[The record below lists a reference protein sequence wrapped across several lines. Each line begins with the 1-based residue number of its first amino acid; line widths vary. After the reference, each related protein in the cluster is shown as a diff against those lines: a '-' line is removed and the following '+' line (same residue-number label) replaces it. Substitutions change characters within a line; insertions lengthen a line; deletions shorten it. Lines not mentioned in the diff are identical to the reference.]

1 MSTNLKINL
10 DRLTDRLAQL
20 AKAGALAGG
29 GVSRLALTDSDKDG
43 RDLVVQWMQQSGLT
57 IRIDQIG
64 NVVGIRPGKFNIAP
78 VMIGSHIDTVTVGG
92 AYDGCLG
99 VLAGLEIIDTLNDAN
114 IYTDAPL
121 AVAFFTN
128 EEGSRFAPDMMG
140 SLCFIGD
147 LSVEEALNTRGIYN
161 STVRDALKRIRY
173 DGKAPCGSFDVQAFF
188 ELHIEQGP
196 RLELENKTIGVVEA
210 VQGISW
216 TEITLNGDS
225 IHAGTY
231 PMSLRRDA
239 SYVQGCI
246 TRRVREIAEEIGIR
260 QVATVGRIDYHP
272 GLINVVP
279 QKVTMT
285 VDMRNPDNDELELAE
300 KLLHEFINE
309 ACLKEGIDYTT
320 KQLARFLPTEF
331 DKNMVSLVE
340 QKAQQ
345 LGHSTLRMYSPAGHD
360 AQILQRICPTAMIFI
375 PCENGISHNVK
386 ENVKPE
392 HIEAGANVLLN
403 VVMEA
408 ATAGET
414 SNWKAE
420 ALIA

>member
-1 MSTNLKINL
+1 MSTNLKINVK
-10 DRLTDRLAQL
+10 RLQKRINDL
-20 AKAGALAGG
+20 AKVGALPGG
-29 GVSRLALTDSDKDG
+29 GVSRLAFTDDDKAG
-43 RDLVVQWMQQSGLT
+43 RDLVVQWMQELGLT

-64 NVVGIRPGKFNIAP
+64 NVVGIRPGKYNVPP
-78 VMIGSHIDTVTVGG
+78 VMVGSHIDTVTVGG
-92 AYDGCLG
+92 PYDGCLG
-99 VLAGLEIIDTLNDAN
+99 VLAGLEIIETLNDAN
-114 IYTDAPL
+114 IYTDSPL
-121 AVAFFTN
+121 AVAFFSN

-140 SLCFIGD
+140 SLCFVGD
-147 LSVEEALNTRGIYN
+147 LSVEDALNTRGIYG

-173 DGKAPCGSFDVQAFF
+173 TGKAPCGMFDVQSFF

-196 RLELENKTIGVVEA
+196 RLELEDKTIGVVEA

-216 TEITLNGDS
+216 TEITLEGDS

-231 PMSLRRDA
+231 PMTIRKDA

-246 TRRVREIAEEIGIR
+246 TRKVREIAQEIGNFH
-260 QVATVGRIDYHP
+260 VATVGRVEYHP

-285 VDMRNPDNDELELAE
+285 VDMRNPNNDELQQAE
-300 KLLHEFINE
+300 KILQNYIEEI
-309 ACLKEGIDYTT
+309 CKEEGVEYKT

-331 DKNMVSLVE
+331 DSQMVNLVE
-340 QKAQQ
+340 QKAEQ
-345 LGHSTLRMYSPAGHD
+345 LGHSSMRMYSPAGHD

-375 PCENGISHNVK
+375 PCENGISHNVNERANEK
-386 ENVKPE
+386 D
-392 HIEAGANVLLN
+392 IEAGANVLFN

-408 ATAGET
+408 AAAGEF
-414 SNWKAE
+414 SNWKSE